1 MDNEK
6 SNCFARII
14 NISFFNNIS
23 KPSEGKNHSLELA
36 IG

>member
-6 SNCFARII
+6 SNCFARIM
-14 NISFFNNIS
+14 SFFNNIS